1 MTTAAHPRET
11 TASPDPESMQPSGKN
26 PVLAALLALIPGI
39 GHFYVKSNTRGVLL
53 FFLLPIL
60 IILTF
65 WRLQIAGV
73 DLGALLS
80 GSQSTA
86 DFSSA
91 ATTHFGTAVVLTI
104 LLVLIYLWSIWD
116 AYSTAS
122 RHNLP
127 ARLPFFLL
135 FVVAF
140 AIGWDVTQIN
150 LYKAISEV
158 GDIVPR
164 LSQLAW
170 PWDQAFV
177 TGETNIEA
185 EATWE
190 TPCSNN
196 APNPPD
202 EIAGQPYI
210 RIEPTCGEISGP
222 AMPDGSR
229 ELGTEITVV
238 GRGFKPGE
246 TATLWWK
253 PQSIPEFRP
262 RANSTPV
269 VLTPD
274 ETGAFRFTFN
284 APNFTIPSVAVG
296 SITSTV
302 IVRQVESVGA
312 LRPSSDLL
320 LALSL
325 MVETIYLGLMATF
338 FGTIFA
344 IPLSFIAARN
354 LMSENKIMMAIYL
367 LTRTFLNVVRSIE
380 PLIWAIIAAAWVGLG
395 PFAGMIALTL
405 HSIASLGKLYSE
417 AIESI
422 EEGPIEALQAT
433 GASRLQVIIYAVLP
447 QVIPPF
453 VGFTVYRWDINV
465 RMSTIIGAVGGG
477 GIGFILIQWIRL
489 GNFDSAGI
497 AVWLIAIA
505 VSVLDYISS
514 QIREAYV

>member
-1 MTTAAHPRET
+1 MTTAAQAREQTQSPQPRQPIGR
-11 TASPDPESMQPSGKN
+11 SPL
-26 PVLAALLALIPGI
+26 LAALLALIPGV
-39 GHFYVKSNTRGVLL
+39 GHFYVNQRLRGIILL
-53 FFLLPIL
+53 LLLPL
-60 IILTF
+60 MVFLTL
-65 WRLQIAGV
+65 WRLEVSGV
-73 DLGALLS
+73 NLGALLN
-80 GSQSTA
+80 GTQSTA
-86 DFSSA
+86 DFTSN
-91 ATTHFGTAVVLTI
+91 ATAHFSMTIVLFVM
-104 LLVLIYLWSIWD
+104 LVLIYLWSIWD
-116 AYSTAS
+116 AYSGAGGRMLS
-122 RHNLP
+122 P
-127 ARLPFFLL
+127 RLPFFML
-135 FVVAF
+135 FLVAF
-140 AIGWDVTQIN
+140 IIGWDVTQIN
-150 LYKAISEV
+150 LYKAITEI

-170 PWDQAFV
+170 PWDQALV
-177 TGETNIEA
+177 AGEFNIESTA
-185 EATWE
+185 QWA
-190 TPCSNN
+190 TPCTSD
-196 APNPPD
+196 APNPPE
-202 EIAGQPYI
+202 EIEGQPYI
-210 RIEPTCGEISGP
+210 RIEPTCGDISGP
-222 AMPDGSR
+222 AQLDGSR
-229 ELGTEITVV
+229 TLGTEITVV

-246 TATLWWK
+246 PATLWWR

-262 RANSTPV
+262 RANGTPI

-274 ETGAFRFTFN
+274 EEGAFRFTFN

-296 SITSTV
+296 TISSTV
-302 IVRQVESVGA
+302 IVRQVESEGN

-338 FGTIFA
+338 FGTVLA

-354 LMSENKIMMAIYL
+354 LMSENVIMRGIYFV
-367 LTRTFLNVVRSIE
+367 TRTLLNVIRSIE

-433 GASRLQVIIYAVLP
+433 GASRLQVIVYAVLP

-453 VGFTVYRWDINV
+453 VSFTVYRWDINV

-497 AVWLIAIA
+497 AVWLIAIT

-514 QIREAYV
+514 QLREAYV

>member
-1 MTTAAHPRET
+1 MTATALREQAESPEPRRP
-11 TASPDPESMQPSGKN
+11 ARRSP
-26 PVLAALLALIPGI
+26 LIAALLALIPGV
-39 GHFYVKSNTRGVLL
+39 GHLYVRERRRGIILL
-53 FFLLPIL
+53 LLLPT
-60 IILTF
+60 LTLLTS
-65 WRLQIAGV
+65 WRLQVFGIDFFA
-73 DLGALLS
+73 ALR
-80 GSQSTA
+80 GEQSTA
-86 DFSSA
+86 DLSSA
-91 ATTHFGTAVVLTI
+91 ASTHFGMAVVLFVF
-104 LLVLIYLWSIWD
+104 LALIYLWSIWD
-116 AYSTAS
+116 AYSSAGGRMLS
-122 RHNLP
+122 P
-127 ARLPFFLL
+127 RLPFLLL
-135 FVVAF
+135 FIVSFV
-140 AIGWDVTQIN
+140 IGWDVTQIN
-150 LYKAISEV
+150 LYKAITEI

-177 TGETNIEA
+177 TGEVNIEA
-185 EATWE
+185 SATWL
-190 TPCSNN
+190 TPCSND
-196 APNPPD
+196 APNPPE
-202 EIAGQPYI
+202 EIEGQPYI
-210 RIEPTCGEISGP
+210 RIEPTCGDISGP
-222 AMPDGSR
+222 VGLDGTR
-229 ELGTEITVV
+229 QLGTEITVV

-246 TATLWWK
+246 QATLWWR
-253 PQSIPEFRP
+253 PESIPEFRP
-262 RANSTPV
+262 RANGTTV

-274 ETGAFRFTFN
+274 DTGAFRFTFN

-296 SITSTV
+296 AIPSTV
-302 IVRQVESVGA
+302 IVRQVELQGA

-354 LMSENKIMMAIYL
+354 LMSGSRVTLTIYYV
-367 LTRTFLNVVRSIE
+367 TRTLLNAVRSIE

-395 PFAGMIALTL
+395 PFAGTIALTL

-422 EEGPIEALQAT
+422 EDGPIEALQAS
-433 GASRLQVIIYAVLP
+433 GANWLQVIVYAVVP

-453 VGFTVYRWDINV
+453 VSFTVYRWDINV

-477 GIGFILIQWIRL
+477 GIGFILIQWICL
-489 GNFDSAGI
+489 GNFNSAGI

-514 QIREAYV
+514 QLRVAYV

>member
-1 MTTAAHPRET
+1 MDATAGIRENLQSEGPR
-11 TASPDPESMQPSGKN
+11 QPTRRN
-26 PVLAALLALIPGI
+26 PLIAALLALIPGL
-39 GHFYVKSNTRGVLL
+39 GHFYVNQRLRGITLL
-53 FFLLPIL
+53 TLIPALLLLIL
-60 IILTF
+60 
-65 WRLQIAGV
+65 WRLQVAGI
-73 DLGALLS
+73 DLGVVLS
-80 GSQSTA
+80 GEQSTA
-86 DFSSA
+86 SFNTA
-91 ATTHFGTAVVLTI
+91 ATNSFSMAIVLFF

-116 AYSTAS
+116 AYSNAGG
-122 RHNLP
+122 RALP
-127 ARLPFFLL
+127 GRLPFFGL
-135 FVVAF
+135 FMVAF
-140 AIGWDVTQIN
+140 VIGWDVTEIDI
-150 LYKAISEV
+150 YKAVSEV

-170 PWDQAFV
+170 PWDEAFV
-177 TGETNIEA
+177 AGEAVTESSA
-185 EATWE
+185 AWT
-190 TPCSNN
+190 TPCTDN
-196 APNPPD
+196 APNPPE
-202 EIAGQPYI
+202 EIEGQPYI
-210 RIEPTCGEISGP
+210 RIEPTCGEISS
-222 AMPDGSR
+222 AARPDGSR
-229 ELGTEITVV
+229 DLGTEITVV
-238 GRGFKPGE
+238 GRGFKPNE
-246 TATLWWK
+246 PATLWWR
-253 PQSIPEFRP
+253 PQSIAEFRP
-262 RANSTPV
+262 RAGGSTV

-274 ETGAFRFTFN
+274 EDGSFRFTFN

-296 SITSTV
+296 EITSQV
-302 IVRQVESVGA
+302 IVRQVESVGE

-338 FGTIFA
+338 FGTLLA

-354 LMSENKIMMAIYL
+354 LMSENIFMQAIYFA
-367 LTRTFLNVVRSIE
+367 TRTLLNIIRSIE

-422 EEGPIEALQAT
+422 EQGPIEALQAT

-453 VGFTVYRWDINV
+453 VSFTVYRWDINV

-497 AVWLIAIA
+497 AVWLIAITVA
-505 VSVLDYISS
+505 VLDYISS
-514 QIREAYV
+514 RLREAYV

>member
-1 MTTAAHPRET
+1 MTTTAQIQEQIQSEGPR
-11 TASPDPESMQPSGKN
+11 QPTRRN
-26 PVLAALLALIPGI
+26 PLFAALLALIPGI
-39 GHFYVKSNTRGVLL
+39 GHFYVNERLRGLL
-53 FFLLPIL
+53 LLLLLPTL
-60 IILTF
+60 AILTL
-65 WRLQIAGV
+65 WRLEIVGV
-73 DLGALLS
+73 DLGAVLR
-80 GSQSTA
+80 GDQSTA
-86 DFSSA
+86 SFNANASSHFSM
-91 ATTHFGTAVVLTI
+91 AVVLFV
-104 LLVLIYLWSIWD
+104 LLALIYLWSIWD
-116 AYSTAS
+116 AYSSAGGQALS
-122 RHNLP
+122 P
-127 ARLPFFLL
+127 RLPFFGIFL
-135 FVVAF
+135 VAF
-140 AIGWDVTQIN
+140 IIGWDVTEIN

-170 PWDQAFV
+170 PWDEAFV
-177 TGETNIEA
+177 TGQ
-185 EATWE
+185 ATTQASALWE
-190 TPCSNN
+190 TPCSDS
-196 APNPPD
+196 APNPPE
-202 EIAGQPYI
+202 EIEGQPYV
-210 RIEPTCGEISGP
+210 RIEPTCGDISSP
-222 AMPDGSR
+222 ARPDGTR
-229 ELGTEITVV
+229 DLGTEITVV

-246 TATLWWK
+246 EATLWWR

-262 RANSTPV
+262 RANGTTI

-274 ETGAFRFTFN
+274 EDGSFRFTFN

-296 SITSTV
+296 AISNEI
-302 IVRQVESVGA
+302 IVRQVESEGA

-338 FGTIFA
+338 FGTIIA
-344 IPLSFIAARN
+344 VPVSFIAARN
-354 LMSENKIMMAIYL
+354 LMSENILMRAIYFV
-367 LTRTFLNVVRSIE
+367 TRTLLNVIRAIE

-405 HSIASLGKLYSE
+405 HSVASLAKLYSE

-422 EEGPIEALQAT
+422 EQGPIEALQAT
-433 GASRLQVIIYAVLP
+433 GASRLQVIVYAVLP

-453 VGFTVYRWDINV
+453 VSFTVYRWDINV

-497 AVWLIAIA
+497 AVWLIAIT

-514 QIREAYV
+514 QLREAYV

>member
-1 MTTAAHPRET
+1 MTAAARPREQVQSQGPRQPGGR
-11 TASPDPESMQPSGKN
+11 SP
-26 PVLAALLALIPGI
+26 LIAALLALIPGL
-39 GHFYVKSNTRGVLL
+39 GHFYVRSRTRGIILL
-53 FFLLPIL
+53 LLLPSML
-60 IILTF
+60 VLTL
-65 WRLQIAGV
+65 WRLEVAGV
-73 DLGALLS
+73 DLGAVLR
-80 GSQSTA
+80 GDQSTV
-86 DFSSA
+86 SA
-91 ATTHFGTAVVLTI
+91 TSTATTHFGMAVVLFVM
-104 LLVLIYLWSIWD
+104 LVLIYLWSIWD
-116 AYSTAS
+116 AYSSAGGRTLS
-122 RHNLP
+122 
-127 ARLPFFLL
+127 ARSPFFAL
-135 FVVAF
+135 FLVAF
-140 AIGWDVTQIN
+140 IIGWDVTQIN
-150 LYKAISEV
+150 LYKAITEI

-177 TGETNIEA
+177 TGEVNIEA
-185 EATWE
+185 AATWD
-190 TPCSNN
+190 TPCTSD
-196 APNPPD
+196 APNPP
-202 EIAGQPYI
+202 EEVSGQPYL
-210 RIEPTCGEISGP
+210 RIEPTCGDISGP
-222 AMPDGSR
+222 AKLDGTR
-229 ELGTEITVV
+229 DLGTEITVV

-262 RANSTPV
+262 RANGAPV

-274 ETGAFRFTFN
+274 DEGAFRFTFN

-296 SITSTV
+296 TISSTV
-302 IVRQVESVGA
+302 IVRQVESQGA

-338 FGTIFA
+338 FGTVFA

-354 LMSENKIMMAIYL
+354 LMSENVVTRAIYFI
-367 LTRTFLNVVRSIE
+367 TRTLLNVIRSIE

-405 HSIASLGKLYSE
+405 HSVASLGKLYSE

-433 GASRLQVIIYAVLP
+433 GASRLQVIVYAVLP

-453 VGFTVYRWDINV
+453 VSFTVYRWDINV

-489 GNFDSAGI
+489 GNFNSAGI
-497 AVWLIAIA
+497 AVWLIAIT

-514 QIREAYV
+514 QLREAYV

>member
-1 MTTAAHPRET
+1 MTATAQAREQTESPKPRQP
-11 TASPDPESMQPSGKN
+11 ARRSP
-26 PVLAALLALIPGI
+26 LIAALLALIPGL
-39 GHFYVKSNTRGVLL
+39 GHFYVNERLRGLIL
-53 FFLLPIL
+53 ILLLPL
-60 IILTF
+60 MVALTL
-65 WRLQIAGV
+65 WRLEVAGV
-73 DLGALLS
+73 DLGAVLR
-80 GSQSTA
+80 GDQSTA
-86 DFSSA
+86 SFTSTAASHFSM
-91 ATTHFGTAVVLTI
+91 AVVLFVM
-104 LLVLIYLWSIWD
+104 LVLIYLWSIWD
-116 AYSTAS
+116 AYSSAGG
-122 RHNLP
+122 RLLP
-127 ARLPFFLL
+127 TRLPFFML
-135 FVVAF
+135 FLVAF
-140 AIGWDVTQIN
+140 IIGWDVTQIN
-150 LYKAISEV
+150 LYKAITEI

-177 TGETNIEA
+177 TGEVNTEA
-185 EATWE
+185 AAQWD
-190 TPCSNN
+190 TPCSTD
-196 APNPPD
+196 APSPPD
-202 EIAGQPYI
+202 EIEGQPYV

-222 AMPDGSR
+222 AQLDGSR
-229 ELGTEITVV
+229 TLGTEITVV
-238 GRGFKPGE
+238 GHGFKPGE
-246 TATLWWK
+246 TATLWWR

-262 RANSTPV
+262 RANGAPI

-274 ETGAFRFTFN
+274 DNGSFRFTFN

-296 SITSTV
+296 TIASTV
-302 IVRQVESVGA
+302 IVRQVESQGA

-338 FGTIFA
+338 FGTILA

-354 LMSENKIMMAIYL
+354 LMSENVVTRAIYFI
-367 LTRTFLNVVRSIE
+367 TRTLLNVIRSIE

-422 EEGPIEALQAT
+422 EQGPIEALQAT
-433 GASRLQVIIYAVLP
+433 GASRLQVIVYAVLP

-453 VGFTVYRWDINV
+453 VSFTVYRWDINV

-497 AVWLIAIA
+497 AVWLIAIT

-514 QIREAYV
+514 QLREAYV